1 MTSKDS
7 FNGKAPRNLENDNSI
22 IIYFNQDYDY
32 TYGFHNRYNKY
43 FIINQKN
50 NNKKYTSKE
59 LLPVNKE
66 FGIEIHFN
74 TTITSLISFFAND
87 IDKNMENLV
96 FIDFT
101 FFNSI
106 LVSDIREMVYGCGS
120 LKSIDFSNFN
130 TSKITSMYLMFSE
143 CNSLESIDLSNFDIS
158 KDTNMILLFYNCSS
172 LKPIDL

>member
-1 MTSKDS
+1 MEKLQEI
-7 FNGKAPRNLENDNSI
+7 FENDNSI
-22 IIYFNQDYDY
+22 IIYFNQYYDY
-32 TYGFHNRYNKY
+32 TYVFHNYHRYNKY

-50 NNKKYTSKE
+50 NNKKFTSKE
-59 LLPVNKE
+59 LLPLNKE

-74 TTITSLISFFAND
+74 STITSLISFFAND

-101 FFNSI
+101 NFNSI

-158 KDTNMILLFYNCSS
+158 KVTNMILLFYNCSS
-172 LKPIDL
+172 FKPIDL